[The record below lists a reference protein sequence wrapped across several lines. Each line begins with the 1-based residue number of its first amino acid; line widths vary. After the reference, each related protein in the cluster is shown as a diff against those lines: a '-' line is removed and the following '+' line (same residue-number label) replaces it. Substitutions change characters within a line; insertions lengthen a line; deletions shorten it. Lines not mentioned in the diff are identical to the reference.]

1 MKVVLRKDM
10 SGIGKRGDIVD
21 VPDGYARNYLLP
33 HKTALKA
40 TAGITAQAA
49 AMRKSRDLKD
59 HKDREAAE
67 VVAQQLVPKI
77 IAIQARSGTEGRLF
91 GSVTHHD
98 ILQAVLQQTG
108 IDIDRHKVLPSEPIK
123 SLGTHRITVRLH
135 TDVEFPITVNVE
147 SE

>member
-1 MKVVLRKDM
+1 MKVVLRKDL

-33 HKTALKA
+33 HKSALKA
-40 TAGITAQAA
+40 TDGITAQAA

-59 HKDREAAE
+59 HKDRGAAE
-67 VVAQQLVPKI
+67 VVAQELVPKVI
-77 IAIQARSGTEGRLF
+77 VVKARSGTEGRLF

-98 ILQAVLQQTG
+98 ILEAVLAQTG
-108 IDIDRHKVLPSEPIK
+108 IDIDRHKVLPSGPIK
-123 SLGTHRITVRLH
+123 TVGNHQIQVRLH
-135 TDVEFPITVNVE
+135 PDVEFPITVAVE